1 MSELEQEHP
10 TGYVIRLS
18 FRMLV
23 AIVDI
28 SNKSRALGSPANH
41 RGTLKALEVRGLV
54 IYNPENPYGS
64 KRLTA
69 LGRAYVEASKIEQR
83 RTLRVWREELEA
95 A

>member
-1 MSELEQEHP
+1 MIGEHP
-10 TGYVIRLS
+10 TGYVVRLS

-28 SNKSRALGSPANH
+28 SNKSRAVGSPANH
-41 RGTLKALEVRGLV
+41 RGTLKALEGRGLV
-54 IYNPENPYGS
+54 VWNVDNPHGA

-69 LGRAYVEASKIEQR
+69 LGRAYIEASKIEQR
-83 RTLRVWREELEA
+83 RTLRVWRDELEEA